1 MNEILATILGVI
13 LYIAMMWILLA
24 VMRLEK
30 TRPEDDDEQERAV
43 SKPAPLTK
51 HVRANTAYG
60 EPLQ

>member
-30 TRPEDDDEQERAV
+30 TRPEDDDAALDTIRDELDRQEGKTRKVRAV
-43 SKPAPLTK
+43 S
-51 HVRANTAYG
+51 
-60 EPLQ
+60 